1 MKSKSLLEINAD
13 ILAKKYSPKEV
24 FEYFL
29 LRSKKHQDT
38 LNAYVNLEKNV
49 LDAVPIAIK
58 DNFCTSQDLPTTA
71 SSKLLENYM
80 SPYESTVTKKL
91 ILAGF
96 GTIGKTNMDAFAHGS
111 STDTSDFGVTK
122 NPHDLSRYP
131 GGSSGGSAVAVS
143 AGLAPVAIGSETA
156 GSIRQPASWTGV
168 VGLKP
173 TYGRVSRYGLIAM
186 CSSTDCPGTLTKTV
200 GDASFLLDKI
210 AGKDMFDAS
219 SLDINLEKFIEN
231 PLVKYKIG
239 VCDIYET
246 GVQSDVLQAYEK
258 GVQLFEKM
266 GHEIVK
272 VKLMDPKY
280 AISVYTILQRA
291 EVSSNLARL
300 DGIRYGN
307 DRTTFGEEAKL
318 RIMLGTYTLSSGY
331 YDAYYKKALGVA
343 NLMKGDFKRVFQEV
357 DFLFSPTTP
366 TTALPIGDTKK
377 YSFFGEMMD
386 ILTEPAAIAG
396 LPAISFPIGLDK
408 NKLPIGGQIM
418 APWLNEEK
426 MLNIARQFEISTDN
440 FYGIPNLALNFFD

>member
-1 MKSKSLLEINAD
+1 
-13 ILAKKYSPKEV
+13 
-24 FEYFL
+24 
-29 LRSKKHQDT
+29 
-38 LNAYVNLEKNV
+38 
-49 LDAVPIAIK
+49 
-58 DNFCTSQDLPTTA
+58 
-71 SSKLLENYM
+71 M
-80 SPYESTVTKKL
+80 S
-91 ILAGF
+91 
-96 GTIGKTNMDAFAHGS
+96 
-111 STDTSDFGVTK
+111 
-122 NPHDLSRYP
+122 
-131 GGSSGGSAVAVS
+131 
-143 AGLAPVAIGSETA
+143 
-156 GSIRQPASWTGV
+156 
-168 VGLKP
+168 
-173 TYGRVSRYGLIAM
+173 
-186 CSSTDCPGTLTKTV
+186 
-200 GDASFLLDKI
+200 
-210 AGKDMFDAS
+210 
-219 SLDINLEKFIEN
+219 
-231 PLVKYKIG
+231 
-239 VCDIYET
+239 
-246 GVQSDVLQAYEK
+246 
-258 GVQLFEKM
+258 
-266 GHEIVK
+266 HEIVK

-366 TTALPIGDTKK
+366 TTALPIGETKK